1 MRGEERK
8 QGYTIKAS
16 LIFYRKNKKQFAY
29 HPQGQLL
36 MPAIALS
43 HGQLQQKMHERCSKW
58 AEQERLDF
66 LEQENPRQL
75 RQANLNVLQYILA
88 QATTV
93 MFDVALHRK
102 F

>member
-1 MRGEERK
+1 MVEMGSIMHYKVDCGRGGKSMRGEERK

-43 HGQLQQKMHERCSKW
+43 HG
-58 AEQERLDF
+58 
-66 LEQENPRQL
+66 
-75 RQANLNVLQYILA
+75 
-88 QATTV
+88 
-93 MFDVALHRK
+93 
-102 F
+102 